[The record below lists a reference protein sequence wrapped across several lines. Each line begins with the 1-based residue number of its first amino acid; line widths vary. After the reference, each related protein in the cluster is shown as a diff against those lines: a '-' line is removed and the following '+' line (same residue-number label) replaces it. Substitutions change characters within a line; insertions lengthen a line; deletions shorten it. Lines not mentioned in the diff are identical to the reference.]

1 MNNFFPLS
9 NSRLPGVEYENR
21 KTFSCRKL
29 PQVWCRVLP
38 RGVHPCLPVSSC
50 SAYVFFFDVFG
61 TVTVLPMKACH
72 PSDRKC
78 GVGLVLEQNAFANSV
93 VIKQVHVNPT
103 TFVLPSGR
111 VCLVWGR
118 AMLMSSFLALYTIWC
133 QEDHA
138 TRVQIA

>member
-1 MNNFFPLS
+1 
-9 NSRLPGVEYENR
+9 
-21 KTFSCRKL
+21 
-29 PQVWCRVLP
+29 
-38 RGVHPCLPVSSC
+38 
-50 SAYVFFFDVFG
+50 
-61 TVTVLPMKACH
+61 MKACH

-78 GVGLVLEQNAFANSV
+78 GVGLVLEQNGFANPM